1 MVLKKRS
8 MYRKL
13 TEILGISFL
22 MLIATIFIL
31 PRVALAVTE
40 PIYHEWDKAQ
50 EHVGLS
56 HLWFTDRADNGL
68 IPVRQNWKWGFINYQ
83 GKFVIKPQFQLARD
97 AFYKG
102 VAVVNRNQLIN
113 SKGKVIFQDKSIEYI
128 GLFNNGLAI
137 AKKNG
142 KIGYLNT
149 KGKFVI
155 SPTYEEAT
163 SFYNQAA
170 LVKKNG
176 KWALINTKGKLL
188 TTFNIEDKDFGTAY
202 RKSGLFPVKING
214 LWGSMNYKGQLVVP
228 AEFKSKIEFRG
239 NTLEWGLH
247 RDKYSAIVR
256 QDGLIISFNK
266 QYSKI
271 GEPQNGLWK
280 IQDNGEGI
288 VDVSGHMIVEP
299 QDDQKIILSGDGSY
313 AIRDMRDE
321 SSGWRFYK
329 KDQKLLFESNYTDI
343 QAFSED
349 LAAVKL
355 NQKWGFISKKGDIK
369 IPAQYEEANLFQMGS
384 AVIRKNGKYGLI
396 GTRGEAILPAKY
408 DEMVPLIERTNY
420 MNNQIEKLTTKNPL
434 YRVKLKKNYG
444 IVDSRGKIVM
454 DVKYE
459 ILELE
464 RTDYYHDIDP
474 IATIQYALK
483 AKDGSITTSINIETG
498 KRIFPTYALVNYLG
512 DGMYSGVPLGNN
524 SKYVIFNA
532 KGKEVFRSGFDG

>member
-1 MVLKKRS
+1 MKKRVK
-8 MYRKL
+8 YRKYM
-13 TEILGISFL
+13 GIFGVSIL
-22 MLIATIFIL
+22 MLIAAISL
-31 PRVALAVTE
+31 SPRVALAGNE

-56 HLWFTDRADNGL
+56 HLWFTDRAENGL

-97 AFYKG
+97 AFYQG

-128 GLFNNGLAI
+128 GGFDNGLAI

-155 SPTYEEAT
+155 SPTYEAGT

-188 TTFNIEDKDFGTAY
+188 TAFNIEDKEYGTAY
-202 RKSGLFPVKING
+202 RKSGVFPVKING
-214 LWGSMNYKGQLVVP
+214 QWGSMDYKGQLVVP
-228 AEFKSKIEFRG
+228 AEFRNKIEFRG

-247 RDKYSAIVR
+247 RDAYSAIVQ
-256 QDGLIISFNK
+256 QDGLVIPLDK
-266 QYSKI
+266 QYHSLD
-271 GEPQNGLWK
+271 EPQNGLWK
-280 IQDNGEGI
+280 IQGSGEGV
-288 VDVSGHMIVEP
+288 VDVSGKIIVEP
-299 QDDQKIILSGDGSY
+299 QDEQKVILSGDGSY
-313 AIRDMRDE
+313 AVRDMKDP
-321 SSGWRFYK
+321 SAGWTVYK
-329 KDQKLLFESNYTDI
+329 KDQTLLFESKYTDI

-355 NQKWGFISKKGDIK
+355 NQKWGYVSKQGDIK
-369 IPAQYEEANLFQMGS
+369 ISAQYEEANLFQMGS

-396 GTRGEAILPAKY
+396 GTRGEIILPTKY
-408 DEMVPLIERTNY
+408 DEMVPLFERSNY
-420 MNNQIEKLTTKNPL
+420 MNNQIEKVTTKNPL

-444 IVDSRGKIVM
+444 IVDSRGKVVM

-459 ILELE
+459 ILDID

-483 AKDGSITTSINIETG
+483 AKDGSITTAINIETG
-498 KRIFPTYALVNYLG
+498 KRIFPKYEFVNYLG
-512 DGMYSGVPLGNN
+512 DGMYSGIPLGNK

>member
-1 MVLKKRS
+1 MLKKRS
-8 MYRKL
+8 MYRKF
-13 TEILGISFL
+13 TEILGISIL
-22 MLIATIFIL
+22 MLIATIFML
-31 PRVALAVTE
+31 PRVALAATE
-40 PIYHEWDKAQ
+40 PTYHEWDKAQ

-149 KGKFVI
+149 NGKFVI
-155 SPTYEEAT
+155 SPTYEEGT

-188 TTFNIEDKDFGTAY
+188 TTFNIEDKEFGTGY

-228 AEFKSKIEFRG
+228 AEFKNKIEFRG
-239 NTLEWGLH
+239 NTLEWGHH

-256 QDGLIISFNK
+256 QDGLIISFDK
-266 QYSKI
+266 QYSRI

-280 IQDNGEGI
+280 IQDSGEGI

-313 AIRDMRDE
+313 AVRDMKDE
-321 SSGWRFYK
+321 SSGWTFYK
-329 KDQKLLFESNYTDI
+329 KDQTLLFESNYTDI

-355 NQKWGFISKKGDIK
+355 NQKWGFVSKKGDIK

-420 MNNQIEKLTTKNPL
+420 MNNQIEKVTTKNSL

-483 AKDGSITTSINIETG
+483 AKDGSITTSFNIKTG

>member
-1 MVLKKRS
+1 MKKRVK
-8 MYRKL
+8 YRKFM
-13 TEILGISFL
+13 GIFGVSIL
-22 MLIATIFIL
+22 MLIAAISL
-31 PRVALAVTE
+31 SPKVALAGNE

-56 HLWFTDRADNGL
+56 HLWFADRAENGL

-97 AFYKG
+97 AFYQG

-128 GLFNNGLAI
+128 GGFDNGLAI

-155 SPTYEEAT
+155 SPTYEAGT

-188 TTFNIEDKDFGTAY
+188 TAFNIEDKEYGTAY

-214 LWGSMNYKGQLVVP
+214 QWGSMNYKGQLVVP
-228 AEFKSKIEFRG
+228 AEFRNKIEFRG
-239 NTLEWGLH
+239 NALEWGLH
-247 RDKYSAIVR
+247 RDAYSAIVQ
-256 QDGLIISFNK
+256 QDGLVIPLDK
-266 QYSKI
+266 QYHSVD
-271 GEPQNGLWK
+271 EPQNGLWK
-280 IQDNGEGI
+280 IQGSGEGVVAVTGKI
-288 VDVSGHMIVEP
+288 IVEP
-299 QDDQKIILSGDGSY
+299 QDEQKVILSGDGSY
-313 AIRDMRDE
+313 AVRDMKDP
-321 SSGWRFYK
+321 SAGWTFYK
-329 KDQKLLFESNYTDI
+329 KDQTLLFESNYTDI
-343 QAFSED
+343 QAFSEE

-355 NQKWGFISKKGDIK
+355 NQKWGYVSKQGDIK
-369 IPAQYEEANLFQMGS
+369 ISAQYEEANLFQMGS

-396 GTRGEAILPAKY
+396 GTRGEIILPIKY
-408 DEMVPLIERTNY
+408 DEIVPLIERTNY
-420 MNNQIEKLTTKNPL
+420 MNNQIEKVTTKNPL
-434 YRVKLKKNYG
+434 YRVKLKKSYG
-444 IVDSRGKIVM
+444 IVDSRGKVVM

-459 ILELE
+459 ILDID

-483 AKDGSITTSINIETG
+483 AKDGSITTAINIETG
-498 KRIFPTYALVNYLG
+498 KRIFPKYEFVNYLG
-512 DGMYSGVPLGNN
+512 DGMYSGIPLGNK

>member
-1 MVLKKRS
+1 MMLKKRS
-8 MYRKL
+8 MYRKFS
-13 TEILGISFL
+13 EILGISFL
-22 MLIATIFIL
+22 MLIATIFML
-31 PRVALAVTE
+31 PRVVLAATE
-40 PIYHEWDKAQ
+40 PTYHEWDKAQ

-97 AFYKG
+97 AFYQG

-149 KGKFVI
+149 NGKFVI
-155 SPTYEEAT
+155 SPTYEEGT

-188 TTFNIEDKDFGTAY
+188 TTFNIEDKEFGTVY

-228 AEFKSKIEFRG
+228 AEFKNKIEFRG
-239 NTLEWGLH
+239 NTLEWGHH

-256 QDGLIISFNK
+256 QDGLIISFDK
-266 QYSKI
+266 QYSRI

-280 IQDNGEGI
+280 IQDSGEGI

-299 QDDQKIILSGDGSY
+299 QDDQKILLSGDGSY
-313 AIRDMRDE
+313 AVRDMKDE
-321 SSGWRFYK
+321 SSGWTFYK
-329 KDQKLLFESNYTDI
+329 KDQTLLFESNYTDI

-355 NQKWGFISKKGDIK
+355 NQKWGFVSKKGDIK

-384 AVIRKNGKYGLI
+384 AAIRKNGKYGLI

-408 DEMVPLIERTNY
+408 DEIVPLIERTNY
-420 MNNQIEKLTTKNPL
+420 MNNQIEKVTTKNPL

-483 AKDGSITTSINIETG
+483 AKDGSITTSFNIKTG
-498 KRIFPTYALVNYLG
+498 KLIFPTYALVNYLG